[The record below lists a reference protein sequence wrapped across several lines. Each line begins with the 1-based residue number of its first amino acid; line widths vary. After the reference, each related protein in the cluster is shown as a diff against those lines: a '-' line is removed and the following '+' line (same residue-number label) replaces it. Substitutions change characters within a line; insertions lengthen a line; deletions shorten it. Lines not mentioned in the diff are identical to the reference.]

1 MKQNPKV
8 VSFDRSPAYV
18 HHRAMVNRRENNA
31 VDALELL
38 RHAVERSP
46 ENREYRL
53 DLAELYC
60 EMGCHEQSNR
70 LLLDMLA
77 QDDAPAECYYGLA
90 LNQLGMNDLEG
101 AQQSLRM
108 YRHAAPDGVH
118 APEVRRLSDE
128 LDAFDALN
136 RPASR
141 KVYRAMR
148 VADRACEAL
157 RGGDLAGARRMFE
170 RSLSLSP
177 EQYEMR
183 ALYAMTRLLEGDS
196 DDALEEASRAVEG
209 FPPSARALCIASQV
223 FWSLEREEDARKL
236 LRRAIELRPD
246 GADQHLLLYSL
257 SEAQMDAEAAECARL
272 ALQEAPFDRRLLHIR
287 ATALHRTGAADDQVG
302 RFWRRILRI
311 DPDDE
316 VARFYL
322 AACER
327 GELGRNEPEYA
338 YQLPY
343 KEHERRQ
350 EWISGLA
357 NGGLA
362 GVRAEWAENPE
373 FRRAVRWAATADDG
387 PLSRMAVLIIAALD
401 DDEARSAIRLML
413 FDREVDPELRV
424 HVTALMRLR
433 GVDMA
438 KVFPV
443 DAGAAQSMMPDADA
457 LMAGMTVGERQ
468 LLRYANDVL
477 EQDYDIS
484 ALPVLAL
491 TWAIYRQRRGGN
503 AEPLVQSDTVS
514 AALVYRY
521 LTTHGRHARIGR
533 VAKRFGCS
541 VRRLKYYVN
550 RIAGVFARL
559 EGETKDENL

>member
-170 RSLSLSP
+170 RSL
-177 EQYEMR
+177 
-183 ALYAMTRLLEGDS
+183 
-196 DDALEEASRAVEG
+196 
-209 FPPSARALCIASQV
+209 
-223 FWSLEREEDARKL
+223 
-236 LRRAIELRPD
+236 
-246 GADQHLLLYSL
+246 
-257 SEAQMDAEAAECARL
+257 
-272 ALQEAPFDRRLLHIR
+272 
-287 ATALHRTGAADDQVG
+287 
-302 RFWRRILRI
+302 
-311 DPDDE
+311 
-316 VARFYL
+316 
-322 AACER
+322 
-327 GELGRNEPEYA
+327 
-338 YQLPY
+338 
-343 KEHERRQ
+343 
-350 EWISGLA
+350 
-357 NGGLA
+357 
-362 GVRAEWAENPE
+362 
-373 FRRAVRWAATADDG
+373 
-387 PLSRMAVLIIAALD
+387 
-401 DDEARSAIRLML
+401 
-413 FDREVDPELRV
+413 
-424 HVTALMRLR
+424 
-433 GVDMA
+433 
-438 KVFPV
+438 
-443 DAGAAQSMMPDADA
+443 
-457 LMAGMTVGERQ
+457 
-468 LLRYANDVL
+468 
-477 EQDYDIS
+477 
-484 ALPVLAL
+484 
-491 TWAIYRQRRGGN
+491 
-503 AEPLVQSDTVS
+503 
-514 AALVYRY
+514 
-521 LTTHGRHARIGR
+521 
-533 VAKRFGCS
+533 
-541 VRRLKYYVN
+541 
-550 RIAGVFARL
+550 
-559 EGETKDENL
+559 

>member
-1 MKQNPKV
+1 M
-8 VSFDRSPAYV
+8 
-18 HHRAMVNRRENNA
+18 
-31 VDALELL
+31 DALELL

-196 DDALEEASRAVEG
+196 DDALEEASRAAEG

-327 GELGRNEPEYA
+327 GELGPQR
-338 YQLPY
+338 
-343 KEHERRQ
+343 
-350 EWISGLA
+350 
-357 NGGLA
+357 A
-362 GVRAEWAENPE
+362 G
-373 FRRAVRWAATADDG
+373 
-387 PLSRMAVLIIAALD
+387 
-401 DDEARSAIRLML
+401 IRL
-413 FDREVDPELRV
+413 P
-424 HVTALMRLR
+424 A
-433 GVDMA
+433 
-438 KVFPV
+438 
-443 DAGAAQSMMPDADA
+443 AAQRA
-457 LMAGMTVGERQ
+457 
-468 LLRYANDVL
+468 
-477 EQDYDIS
+477 
-484 ALPVLAL
+484 
-491 TWAIYRQRRGGN
+491 
-503 AEPLVQSDTVS
+503 
-514 AALVYRY
+514 
-521 LTTHGRHARIGR
+521 
-533 VAKRFGCS
+533 
-541 VRRLKYYVN
+541 
-550 RIAGVFARL
+550 
-559 EGETKDENL
+559 